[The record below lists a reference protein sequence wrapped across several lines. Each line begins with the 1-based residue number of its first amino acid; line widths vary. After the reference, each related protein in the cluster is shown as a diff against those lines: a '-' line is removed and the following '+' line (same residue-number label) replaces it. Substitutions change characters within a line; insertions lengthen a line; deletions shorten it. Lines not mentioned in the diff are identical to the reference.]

1 MSQVTPYKWT
11 ALGMAQRGL
20 EGEPLPPEA
29 DKFGHLIKDSAAN
42 PAGYAEVMAN
52 KSLSAGAKAG
62 YVAGRVLGD
71 LLKDG
76 TRVPWW
82 ALNHPLGQLYVASQP
97 FNTLSGLV
105 PDAST
110 HDALLVE
117 QGIEH
122 PTEEQLKMQ
131 KAKELGLPYRDFHP
145 AAQDEQLIG
154 DDGVAVRVPRNKP
167 FRVPY
172 ELAAL
177 AVPAMAT
184 AAAQLTSGNT
194 DWLNLLGGGRV
205 EGYEAVLPQEGDKT
219 ETSNAAGELA
229 ARYLFGRTGR
239 VLPWEEFTQERPEVS
254 PQDYEAYRAYQFDPG
269 FLNLGLFRGTSRNLE
284 GEPEYMMMGYRVPL
298 STLTA
303 AAGALAGGALGSR
316 MGEHY
321 ISERL
326 RTQGEASVPEVLRVP
341 GHRRLAGAAAG
352 AILGALTGN
361 VGGKV
366 VNSAVIQPMINP
378 EAVEADR
385 AWRQQQEALGLI

>member
-1 MSQVTPYKWT
+1 MAEIKPYEYSIS
-11 ALGMAQRGL
+11 GNFQRGL
-20 EGEPLPPEA
+20 EGEPLDPEA
-29 DKFGHLIKDSAAN
+29 SKIQHLAKDSALN
-42 PAGYAEVMAN
+42 PAGYADVARN
-52 KSLSAGAKAG
+52 PALTAGAKTG
-62 YVAGRVLGD
+62 YVAGRVVGD

-97 FNTLSGLV
+97 FTQVSGLV
-105 PDAST
+105 PDEAS
-110 HDALLVE
+110 HDALLE
-117 QGIEH
+117 KGIER

-131 KAKELGLPYRDFHP
+131 KAKELGLPYRDYHP
-145 AAQDEQLIG
+145 AAQDAQLVG

-205 EGYEAVLPQEGDKT
+205 EGYEAILPQEGDKT

-254 PQDYEAYRAYQFDPG
+254 PQDYESYRAYQFDPG
-269 FLNLGLFRGTSRNLE
+269 FLNLGLFRATDRNLE

-303 AAGALAGGALGSR
+303 AAGALAGGALGAR
-316 MGEHY
+316 VGDHF

-326 RTQGEASVPEVLRVP
+326 RTQGEASVPEPLRVA

-361 VGGKV
+361 VGGRV
-366 VNSAVIQPMINP
+366 MNNVVIQPMINP

-385 AWRQQQEALGLI
+385 VWRQQQEALGLL

>member
-1 MSQVTPYKWT
+1 MAEIAPYEYT
-11 ALGMAQRGL
+11 AAGNFQRGL
-20 EGEPLPPEA
+20 EGEKLDPEA
-29 DKFGHLIKDSAAN
+29 NKFQHLAKDSAAN
-42 PAGYAEVMAN
+42 PVGYGEVFGDPKLPA
-52 KSLSAGAKAG
+52 SAKAS
-62 YVAGRVLGD
+62 YVAGRVVGD

-97 FNTLSGLV
+97 FNNLSGLT
-105 PDAST
+105 PDDTT
-110 HDALLVE
+110 HDALL
-117 QGIEH
+117 QKGIEH

-131 KAKELGLPYRDFHP
+131 KAKDLGLPYRGYHP
-145 AAQDEQLIG
+145 AAQDAQLIG
-154 DDGVAVRVPRNKP
+154 DDGVAVRVPRQKP

-177 AVPAMAT
+177 AVPALAT

-194 DWLNLLGGGRV
+194 DWLNIPGGGRV

-219 ETSNAAGELA
+219 QTSNAIGELA

-254 PQDYEAYRAYQFDPG
+254 PQDYERYRAYQFDPG
-269 FLNLGLFRGTSRNLE
+269 FLNLGLFRATDRNLE

-321 ISERL
+321 VSERL
-326 RTQGEASVPEVLRVP
+326 RTQGAASVPEALRVP

-352 AILGALTGN
+352 AILGALGGN
-361 VGGKV
+361 VGGRALNNV
-366 VNSAVIQPMINP
+366 VIQPMINP
-378 EAVEADR
+378 EAVAEER
-385 AWRQQQEALGLI
+385 AWRQQQEALGLL